1 MASVEVGKNM
11 GSQVFIFILIYI
23 DSLGISATDCSSF
36 HATRNELT
44 NPEFI
49 SLLIWVSDVILSS
62 FRVAQ
67 NDEKSIVEGPK
78 IDIVLLDQ
86 LTIHSSS
93 YSEVLTKVIYIYK
106 MIQDIDNNT
115 LSNNSLNKS
124 VHCLNMSKRLVV
136 SSESTLT
143 RPEIS

>member
-1 MASVEVGKNM
+1 M

-23 DSLGISATDCSSF
+23 DRLGISATDFSSF
-36 HATRNELT
+36 HATWNELT

-49 SLLIWVSDVILSS
+49 TLLIWVSDIILSS

-86 LTIHSSS
+86 LTIHISSN
-93 YSEVLTKVIYIYK
+93 SEVLTKYLRIY
-106 MIQDIDNNT
+106 
-115 LSNNSLNKS
+115 
-124 VHCLNMSKRLVV
+124 
-136 SSESTLT
+136 
-143 RPEIS
+143 